1 MKKQVIT
8 IKTNSQFPKDWN
20 VQNLLPDNE
29 NKNIDKE
36 KIELASKE
44 DENKNTCRICYSN
57 DNEEHNPLFNSCACS
72 GGIKY
77 IHIECL

>member
-1 MKKQVIT
+1 M
-8 IKTNSQFPKDWN
+8 
-20 VQNLLPDNE
+20 LPDND

-44 DENKNTCRICYSN
+44 EDNENKPTCRICYSN
-57 DNEEHNPLFNSCACS
+57 DNEEHNPLFNCCECK